1 MVKQTQPAQS
11 GINRQIFK
19 GFCSRSDQSNYKLYD
34 FALIKQDLI
43 NRLSIRKG
51 ERLENPEFGTI
62 IYDVLFEP
70 LTDDIRQAILD
81 DITANVN
88 ADPRI
93 SADNIIV
100 SQSDHGISVQVD
112 LTYVPYNITEKLA
125 FGFDENSTL
134 RLS

>member
-1 MVKQTQPAQS
+1 MVKQTQKAQS
-11 GINRQIFK
+11 GSNKQVFS
-19 GFCSRSDQSNYKLYD
+19 GFSSRAEQSNYKLYD
-34 FALIKQDLI
+34 FELIKQDLI
-43 NRLSIRKG
+43 NRLSVRKG

-70 LTDDIRQAILD
+70 LTEALRQSILD

-93 SADNIIV
+93 SADNIVV